1 MRIPLM
7 SGLALACLSGATL
20 AGAAM
25 FGAATA
31 AFADPAPTA
40 PAAEPQAQ
48 TNAQRFEGR
57 PEARISFPSS
67 IRGFRVERED
77 GDDILYVEG
86 PGRTWYRGELVCFGL
101 RDPDFAYGMVP
112 ITNGG
117 SFDRFSRVVFTGIGG
132 HDRTQCRLHS
142 LIQLTQA
149 EAVELGLRRAPR
161 DAATPAGGTPAS
173 APSTNPG

>member
-1 MRIPLM
+1 MRISLI
-7 SGLALACLSGATL
+7 SGLALAILSGAV
-20 AGAAM
+20 
-25 FGAATA
+25 ATA
-31 AFADPAPTA
+31 LADPAPAASTA
-40 PAAEPQAQ
+40 PQTQ
-48 TNAQRFEGR
+48 TNAERFEGR

-86 PGRTWYRGELVCFGL
+86 PGRQWYRGELVCFGL

-117 SFDRFSRVVFTGIGG
+117 SFDRFSRVVFTGIGS

-142 LIQLTQA
+142 LIELTQS

-161 DAATPAGGTPAS
+161 ETGTPAAAPASPPS
-173 APSTNPG
+173 ANPG

>member
-1 MRIPLM
+1 MRIPLI
-7 SGLALACLSGATL
+7 SGLALAILTGAT
-20 AGAAM
+20 
-25 FGAATA
+25 ATA
-31 AFADPAPTA
+31 IADPAPGTAASPTATA
-40 PAAEPQAQ
+40 PAAAAPQ
-48 TNAQRFEGR
+48 TNAERFAGR
-57 PEARISFPSS
+57 PEARIAFPSS

-86 PGRTWYRGELVCFGL
+86 PGRQWYRGELVCFGL

-117 SFDRFSRVVFTGIGG
+117 SFDRFSRVVFTGIGS
-132 HDRTQCRLHS
+132 HDRTHCRLHS

-161 DAATPAGGTPAS
+161 ESEAPAVTQTS
-173 APSTNPG
+173 ANPG

>member
-1 MRIPLM
+1 MRISLI
-7 SGLALACLSGATL
+7 SGLALAVLSGA
-20 AGAAM
+20 
-25 FGAATA
+25 AATA
-31 AFADPAPTA
+31 IADPAP
-40 PAAEPQAQ
+40 AASAATQAQ
-48 TNAQRFEGR
+48 TNAERFEGR

-86 PGRTWYRGELVCFGL
+86 PGRKWYRGELVCFGL

-117 SFDRFSRVVFTGIGG
+117 SFDRFSRVVFTGIGS

-142 LIQLTQA
+142 LIELTQS

-161 DAATPAGGTPAS
+161 ETDAPQAAPAS
-173 APSTNPG
+173 PPSANPG

>member
-1 MRIPLM
+1 MRIPLI
-7 SGLALACLSGATL
+7 SGLALAVLSGA
-20 AGAAM
+20 
-25 FGAATA
+25 AATA
-31 AFADPAPTA
+31 LADPAPTV
-40 PAAEPQAQ
+40 AAAPQAQ
-48 TNAQRFEGR
+48 TNAERFEGR

-101 RDPDFAYGMVP
+101 RDPDFAFGMVP

-117 SFDRFSRVVFTGIGG
+117 SFDRFSRVVFTGIGR

-142 LIQLTQA
+142 LIELTQS

-161 DAATPAGGTPAS
+161 ASETPPAAPAS
-173 APSTNPG
+173 QPSANPG